1 MPAILGNRYPLLL
14 GILHPMLTVVVFIGV
29 ACGPLIS
36 SCGQTENPVSKKMD
50 PSSLSQRDTMFINY
64 LQQRLFPTIDQ
75 HSSKFLQMNWSNT
88 KSLMQEG
95 YTDSVAFDLTAAMGI
110 AADVQVNGSTMG
122 SIWLGTDNPA
132 VDNPELR
139 ALALESKSE

>member
-1 MPAILGNRYPLLL
+1 
-14 GILHPMLTVVVFIGV
+14 
-29 ACGPLIS
+29 
-36 SCGQTENPVSKKMD
+36 
-50 PSSLSQRDTMFINY
+50 
-64 LQQRLFPTIDQ
+64 
-75 HSSKFLQMNWSNT
+75 
-88 KSLMQEG
+88 MQEG